1 MQNIVLILLE
11 KLQEKYLV
19 NLDAME
25 LKKDMG
31 QNVLKTEI

>member
-1 MQNIVLILLE
+1 MQNIVLIILE

-25 LKKDMG
+25 LKKDMV